1 MGPFFASKITKFC
14 SSETKKSLKKRSK
27 WPEIRTCP
35 KIDFFS
41 IFLHFRK
48 SAQNWP
54 FWGPSGRAKRRF
66 LMKNGQKSTFFGLLR
81 CSCWKMPKRSKI
93 RIFER
98 LGIFQHEHLNSPK
111 NVDFWPFFIKN
122 RRFARPLGPQKG
134 QFWADFRKCKKIEKK
149 SIFGQV
155 RISGHFD
162 RFLSDFLVSEEQN
175 LVIFEAKKG
184 PIFWQKN
191 SDF

>member
-1 MGPFFASKITKFC
+1 MKITDKEC
-14 SSETKKSLKKRSK
+14 LGQN
-27 WPEIRTCP
+27 
-35 KIDFFS
+35 IDFWW
-41 IFLHFRK
+41 K
-48 SAQNWP
+48 MVKN
-54 FWGPSGRAKRRF
+54 RRF
-66 LMKNGQKSTFFGLLR
+66 LRLLR
-81 CSCWKMPKRSKI
+81 CSCWKMPKRSKIRIFVIFWGPEPKILKFWARTLKMTKI

-122 RRFARPLGPQKG
+122 RGFARPLGPQKG

-162 RFLSDFLVSEEQN
+162 RFLSDFLVLEEKN